1 MESKR
6 DILEILIQRAYTR
19 YIEEGRNREG
29 QVIKYVDKEKE
40 SIEDG
45 DNLILSLVDLDDSKA

>member
-19 YIEEGRNREG
+19 YIEDGRNREG